1 MASRQS
7 GRRSAL
13 LLVGLLTLGLVWALG
28 PQFVFSWLGR
38 VKLRSLVV
46 ILVLVLTLSL
56 AERIDRL

>member
-1 MASRQS
+1 
-7 GRRSAL
+7 
-13 LLVGLLTLGLVWALG
+13 VGLLTLGLVWALG